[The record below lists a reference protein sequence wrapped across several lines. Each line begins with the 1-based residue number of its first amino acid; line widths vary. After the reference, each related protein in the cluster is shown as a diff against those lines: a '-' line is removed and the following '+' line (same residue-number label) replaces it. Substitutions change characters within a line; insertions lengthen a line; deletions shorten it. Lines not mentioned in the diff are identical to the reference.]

1 MSPAASVMASSMLM
15 SARPETSASARGWLP
30 GDVEGEEVP
39 VLELAL
45 DVGGGEGDGALA
57 QADGV
62 QVGVGEGE
70 AEFFAGFAGAVGDG
84 FAGVVVAADGD
95 VGVVGSVERI
105 AAWGFLLQDDAQVFL
120 GGLDGQAIVA
130 QDDEVG
136 RDDEVT
142 GPRMSW
148 RPSGAPWSAT
158 VMRTA
163 CAWQVISAAKRPS
176 RLAVCVTALAAS
188 SVATTRSSALT
199 GGTGSA
205 ERTWS

>member
-1 MSPAASVMASSMLM
+1 M
-15 SARPETSASARGWLP
+15 
-30 GDVEGEEVP
+30 
-39 VLELAL
+39 LELAL

-142 GPRMSW
+142 GPGGHDDGAR
-148 RPSGAPWSAT
+148 SGGG
-158 VMRTA
+158 
-163 CAWQVISAAKRPS
+163 
-176 RLAVCVTALAAS
+176 ALADH
-188 SVATTRSSALT
+188 VLDGWRVPDGQHLL
-199 GGTGSA
+199 GDDGA
-205 ERTWS
+205 ERRELPVGGRVDQPAARERPPAAGRPAVPDWSPR